1 MVCIIMWISHECL
14 KKLRDFELK
23 SFLENLRISKKVPT
37 REFHGISRRVKTVK
51 SFHWHPIWQW
61 SQKSILGLLSNRSDR
76 ERDARIQSLNSNE
89 RIYYVHYVQLNISV
103 RTSHTVYTRQ
113 VDFAGY
119 SEVILNWPISADH
132 AIRQRIIVRHSNL
145 TEAKDLQWSAF
156 KWCSWWHSPTLETF

>member
-103 RTSHTVYTRQ
+103 RTSHTLRYIPGKLTSPVIRRLFWIGRLARIMRLGSGLL
-113 VDFAGY
+113 FA
-119 SEVILNWPISADH
+119 ILIWPKQKISNGQPSNGVVGG
-132 AIRQRIIVRHSNL
+132 IRQL
-145 TEAKDLQWSAF
+145 
-156 KWCSWWHSPTLETF
+156 